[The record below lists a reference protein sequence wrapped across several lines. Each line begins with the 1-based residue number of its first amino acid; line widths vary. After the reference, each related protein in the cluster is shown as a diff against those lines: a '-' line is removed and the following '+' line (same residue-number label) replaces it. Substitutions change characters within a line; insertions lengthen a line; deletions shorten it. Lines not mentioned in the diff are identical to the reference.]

1 MRRQWFRWWW
11 LLFLIP
17 VALGI
22 TRLHFDTE
30 VLDLLPANNAS
41 VQGLKIYQQYFA
53 NARQLVITVKS
64 QNPDDSENAARAIAE
79 NLRAATNLVADATW
93 QAPWQEHPDQT
104 AELIA
109 FLWLNQPPQTFAQLA
124 AKLTETNLSGIF
136 SDTRDQLQNS
146 LSPNDI
152 ARLSYDPLGFTQ
164 LPRNSA
170 APSLTSGRQLFS
182 SSDGTFHIVFV
193 EARGSLKSYLQCA
206 SWMASVGQIVTNS
219 LPPNSNITLGY
230 TGRPVFVNEMAGA
243 MKHDI
248 GTSVVGTSI
257 IIAILFWLAHR
268 RLKPM
273 IWLLTLLAL
282 ILACTLALGGLIFGA
297 VNVLSMG
304 FAAILLGLAVDY
316 AVVHY
321 QEALAHPDYTIPE
334 VRREIAPAIFW
345 AALTTISSFLV
356 LNLGGLP
363 GLAQLGTLVAVGVA
377 LAALVMIFAYLPP
390 LFPHRMQPPPNRVFK
405 KFVPSNAPLNPA
417 RKTIAFAITTALIL
431 FCIVVLCGGL
441 PKMDATANAL
451 QPRHSPAYD
460 TMQAISTN
468 LNQPRQPLW
477 IIISAPSE
485 NEIARSL
492 DALQPILENSVS
504 NHTLTGF
511 DSPASLWP
519 RQNLQ
524 QQNLVTAKQI
534 IAGRNALHA
543 AAAANGFAPAS
554 LGLADGILD
563 TWQRAS
569 TSTNVFWPT
578 NYLSTWIFSKLIAR
592 TPASLVAHA
601 TTNFFA
607 VTLLYPSPNVNAA
620 ALARLD
626 SAVTRPGVLLSSW
639 ELLGGTVLAEV
650 KRNMWKLLVP
660 MVTLVLLTLYLAFR
674 RFSEIAFSIGVLLL
688 SGACLLSA
696 MKLAGWSWNLLN
708 LMALP
713 LILGTGVDYS
723 IFMQLA
729 LRRYGGDLSMA
740 YRSVGRAL
748 LLCGGT
754 ATAGFGSLGFSSNA
768 GMASL
773 GRICAIGIASNMLIS
788 ILLLPIWW
796 KVISPKTTIPGSP
809 SRFYSAPV
817 WQMALAL
824 AKFLPAPVLEAFAK
838 IVAAIYWRVATRR
851 REIVI
856 QNLLPVLDNNPAAAK
871 RAARRLF
878 SRFAIKLT
886 DLWRYECG
894 VPVEEML
901 VHWNGWENFT
911 SAYARGRGVLL
922 VTPHLGNWEL
932 GGPFLIRHNLK
943 LLVITQP
950 EPDDRLTAI
959 RRQSR
964 ARWGIETLVI
974 GDKDAFAFVE
984 IIKRLQEGATVALLI
999 DRPPPPTGVEVEL
1012 FGRKFL
1018 ASIAAAELARA
1029 SGCAILPSYIVRTD
1043 NGYRAEIFPA
1053 IKYDRATIG
1062 NREERIKLTRQIAG
1076 TLEPG
1081 IRKYVTQWYHFVPI
1095 WPDKDT
1101 KDK

>member
-30 VLDLLPANNAS
+30 VLDLLPANNPS

-53 NARQLVITVKS
+53 NARQLVITVKAQS
-64 QNPDDSENAARAIAE
+64 PDDSENTARAITE
-79 NLRAATNLVADATW
+79 NLRATSNLVADATW

-109 FLWLNQPPQTFAQLA
+109 YLWLNQPPQTFSQLA
-124 AKLTETNLSGIF
+124 GRLAATNLSNIF
-136 SDTRDQLQNS
+136 ADTRDQLQNS

-152 ARLSYDPLGFTQ
+152 GRLSYDPLGFTQ
-164 LPRNSA
+164 LPQNSA
-170 APSLTSGRQLFS
+170 APSFTSGRQLFS
-182 SSDGTFHIVFV
+182 SSDGTFHIIFV
-193 EARGSLKSYLQCA
+193 EARGSLKSYIQCA
-206 SWMASVGQIVTNS
+206 SWMTAVGQIVTNS
-219 LPPNSNITLGY
+219 LPAGSNITLGY
-230 TGRPVFVNEMAGA
+230 TGRPIFVNEMAGA

-248 GTSVVGTSI
+248 GTSVVGTSV

-282 ILACTLALGGLIFGA
+282 ILAFTLALGGLIFGA

-345 AALTTISSFLV
+345 AAVTTISSFLV

-377 LAALVMIFAYLPP
+377 LAAMVMIFAYLPP

-405 KFVPSNAPLNPA
+405 KFEPSNAPLNPA
-417 RKTIAFAITTALIL
+417 RKKIVFTVTALVFL
-431 FCIVVLCGGL
+431 ACLAVLSSGL
-441 PKMDATANAL
+441 PKMDGTANAL
-451 QPRHSPAYD
+451 QPRHSPAFD

-477 IIISAPSE
+477 IIVSAPSE
-485 NEIARSL
+485 NEIAQRL
-492 DALQPILENSVS
+492 DAIEPILQDSVS

-511 DSPASLWP
+511 DSPAPLWP
-519 RQNLQ
+519 RQNFQ
-524 QQNLVTAKQI
+524 AQNFATAKTI
-534 IAGRNALHA
+534 IAERDAMQA
-543 AAAANGFAPAS
+543 AAATNGFAPNS
-554 LGLADGILD
+554 LGLANGILD
-563 TWQRAS
+563 TWQRAAA
-569 TSTNVFWPT
+569 TSRVFWPT
-578 NYLSTWIFSKLIAR
+578 NYLSTWIFDKLIAR
-592 TPASLVAHA
+592 TP
-601 TTNFFA
+601 TNLFA
-607 VTLLYPSPNVNAA
+607 VTLLYPAPDASQAS
-620 ALARLD
+620 LARLD
-626 SAVTRPGVLLSSW
+626 SRVTHPGVLLSSW
-639 ELLGGTVLAEV
+639 ELLGGTVLAQV
-650 KRNMWKLLVP
+650 KRNMWKLLIP

-674 RFSEIAFSIGVLLL
+674 RFTEIAFSIAVLLL
-688 SGACLLSA
+688 SGACLLSM
-696 MKLAGWSWNLLN
+696 MKLFGWSWNLLN

-773 GRICAIGIASNMLIS
+773 GRICAIGIACNMLIS

-796 KVISPKTTIPGSP
+796 KVISPKTTATRSP
-809 SRFYSAPV
+809 SRFYSARV

-824 AKFLPAPVLEAFAK
+824 AKTLPAPVLEAFAK
-838 IVAAIYWRVATRR
+838 TVAAIYWLFAARR

-856 QNLLPVLDNNPAAAK
+856 QNLLPVLDNDRP
-871 RAARRLF
+871 RAHRASRELF

-901 VHWNGWENFT
+901 VHWNGWEHYL
-911 SAYARGRGVLL
+911 AAHARGRGVLL

-943 LLVITQP
+943 LLVITQQ

-959 RRQSR
+959 RQQSR

-984 IIKRLQEGATVALLI
+984 IIKRLQEGTTVALLM
-999 DRPPPPTGVEVEL
+999 DRPPAPTGVEVEL

-1029 SGCAILPSYIVRTD
+1029 SGCAILPSYIVRSD
-1043 NGYRAEIFPA
+1043 NGYHAEIFPET
-1053 IKYDRATIG
+1053 KYDRATIG
-1062 NREERIKLTRQIAG
+1062 NREERIKLTRQIAA

-1081 IRKYVTQWYHFVPI
+1081 IRKYATQWYHFVPI
-1095 WPDKDT
+1095 WPHNDK
-1101 KDK
+1101 

>member
-1 MRRQWFRWWW
+1 MKRHWFRWWW

-22 TRLHFDTE
+22 ARLHFDTE
-30 VLDLLPANNAS
+30 VLDLLPADNSS

-64 QNPDDSENAARAIAE
+64 PSPDDSETAAHAIAD

-93 QAPWQEHPDQT
+93 QPPWQEHPDQT

-109 FLWLNQPPQTFAQLA
+109 YLWLNQPPPVLAQLA
-124 AKLTETNLSGIF
+124 ARLAPTNLSDIF
-136 SDTRDQLQNS
+136 ANTRDQLQNS

-164 LPRNSA
+164 LPQNSA
-170 APSLTSGRQLFS
+170 APNFTSGRQLFA
-182 SSDGTFHIVFV
+182 SSDGTFHIIFV
-193 EARGSLKSYLQCA
+193 EARGSLKSYIQCA

-219 LPPNSNITLGY
+219 LPANSNITLGY

-273 IWLLTLLAL
+273 LWLLTLLAL
-282 ILACTLALGGLIFGA
+282 ILAFTLAIGGLIFGA

-345 AALTTISSFLV
+345 AAVTTISSFLV

-377 LAALVMIFAYLPP
+377 LAAMVMIFAYLPP
-390 LFPHRMQPPPNRVFK
+390 LFPHRMQPPPDRIFK
-405 KFVPSNAPLNPA
+405 KFVPSTASLDPA
-417 RKTIAFAITTALIL
+417 RKTIVFAVTAALIL
-431 FCIVVLCGGL
+431 FCLVILFRGL
-441 PKMDATANAL
+441 PPMDATANAL

-477 IIISAPSE
+477 IIVSAPSE
-485 NEIARSL
+485 NVIAQRL
-492 DALQPILENSVS
+492 DAIQPILEDSVS
-504 NHTLTGF
+504 NHLLAGF

-519 RQNLQ
+519 RQNFQ
-524 QQNLVTAKQI
+524 AQNFATAQQI
-534 IAGRNALHA
+534 IATRDAIHA
-543 AAAANGFAPAS
+543 AAATNGFAPAS
-554 LGLADGILD
+554 LGLADGILA
-563 TWQRAS
+563 TWQNAAS
-569 TSTNVFWPT
+569 AARLGTVFWPT
-578 NYLSTWIFSKLIAR
+578 NYLSTWIFNKLIAR
-592 TPASLVAHA
+592 TS
-601 TTNFFA
+601 TNLFA
-607 VTLLYPSPNVNAA
+607 VTLLYPAPDASPA
-620 ALARLD
+620 ALVRLD

-639 ELLGGTVLAEV
+639 ELLGGTVLAQV

-674 RFSEIAFSIGVLLL
+674 RFAEIAFSISVLLL

-748 LLCGGT
+748 LLCGCT

-768 GMASL
+768 GMSSL
-773 GRICAIGIASNMLIS
+773 GRVCAIGIACNMLIS
-788 ILLLPIWW
+788 ILLLPVWW
-796 KVISPKTTIPGSP
+796 KVVNPKTQTLRSP
-809 SRFYSAPV
+809 SRFYSARI

-824 AKFLPAPVLEAFAK
+824 AKYLPSPVLDAFAK
-838 IVAAIYWRVATRR
+838 SIAAFFWQFGVRR

-856 QNLLPVLDNNPAAAK
+856 QNLLPVLDNDRAAAT
-871 RAARRLF
+871 RAARMLF
-878 SRFAIKLT
+878 SNFALKLA
-886 DLWRYECG
+886 DLWRYESG
-894 VPVEEML
+894 VPVVEWF
-901 VHWNGWENFT
+901 VDWKGWEHYT
-911 SAYARGRGVLL
+911 AAHARGHGVLL

-950 EPDDRLTAI
+950 EPDERLTKL
-959 RRQSR
+959 RQQSR
-964 ARWGIETLVI
+964 ALRGIETLVI

-984 IIKRLQEGATVALLI
+984 IIKRLQEGATVALLM
-999 DRPPPPTGVEVEL
+999 DRPPAPTGIEAEL
-1012 FGRKFL
+1012 FGRKFF

-1029 SGCAILPSYIVRTD
+1029 SGCAILPSYIVRAGR
-1043 NGYRAEIFPA
+1043 GYHAEIYPE
-1053 IKYDRATIG
+1053 IKYDRAAIG
-1062 NREERIKLTRQIAG
+1062 NREERIKLTRRIV
-1076 TLEPG
+1076 TDMEPR
-1081 IRKYVTQWYHFVPI
+1081 IRQYVTQWYHFVPI
-1095 WPDKDT
+1095 WPDKDL
-1101 KDK
+1101 